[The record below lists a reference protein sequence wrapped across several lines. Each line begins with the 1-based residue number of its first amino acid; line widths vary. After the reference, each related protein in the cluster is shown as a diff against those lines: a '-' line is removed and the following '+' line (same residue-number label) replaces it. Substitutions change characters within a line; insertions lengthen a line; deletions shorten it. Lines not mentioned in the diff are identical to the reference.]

1 MFFKWRVVA
10 TWAFFSVYQSLVFFY
25 FVTSSS
31 HTSVDPSGKMFG
43 LMDIGTMT
51 FTCVV
56 VTVNLRLLMNCN
68 SITRWHY
75 ISTGGSIALWFIFVF
90 IYCFVESSVGLR
102 SLSNNHSLPL
112 LISNLPSNFKML
124 TFFFNAEECLSGHIC
139 LDEYIV
145 LLHDTS
151 SCPHCCA
158 LWRLCLPRVRK

>member
-51 FTCVV
+51 YTCVV

-90 IYCFVESSVGLR
+90 IYCFVESSVGLL
-102 SLSNNHSLPL
+102 SLSYNHCLPL

-124 TFFFNAEECLSGHIC
+124 TFFFLMQRSVYQVIYV
-139 LDEYIV
+139 LMSTLYFYMILLLVPIV
-145 LLHDTS
+145 
-151 SCPHCCA
+151 A
-158 LWRLCLPRVRK
+158 LFGDFVYQG

>member
-124 TFFFNAEECLSGHIC
+124 TFFFLMQRSVYQVIYV
-139 LDEYIV
+139 LMSTLYFYMTLLLVPIV
-145 LLHDTS
+145 
-151 SCPHCCA
+151 A
-158 LWRLCLPRVRK
+158 LFGDFVYQG